1 MISGKIEIIKELI
14 NKYGNIT
21 LREVIENESR

>member
-1 MISGKIEIIKELI
+1 MIIGSIESIRELI

-21 LREVIENESR
+21 LKEVIENESR